1 MNLESKFKNI
11 IDKINAAGLLNYGK
25 TTGELESLVGE
36 LREDLKQAD
45 HDLIW
50 LQCLDG
56 AGVDNWSGYDYAH
69 EEMQEYYPE
78 DYE

>member
-1 MNLESKFKNI
+1 MKLESKFKNI
-11 IDKINAAGLLNYGK
+11 VDKLNAAGLLHYG
-25 TTGELESLVGE
+25 TETGEIEALVGG
-36 LREDLKQAD
+36 LMEDLEQAD

-50 LQCLDG
+50 LQCLES
-56 AGVDNWSGYDYAH
+56 AGMDNWSGYDYAH